1 MGKVSEIQEAVRRDP
16 EFFVY
21 YNEPRGAEFD
31 KHLGWVATRRSS
43 DGGSYGRGLPYLGVV
58 KNELRR
64 LGIYCECTLET
75 YHQTRRSRARG
86 RGHGGIPRRA
96 RGVLT
101 TSETDGGA

>member
-1 MGKVSEIQEAVRRDP
+1 MGKVSEIRKAVRKNP

-31 KHLGWVATRRSS
+31 KRLGWVATRRSS
-43 DGGSYGRGLPYLGVV
+43 SGGLYGQGLPYLGVV
-58 KNELRR
+58 KNELRH

-86 RGHGGIPRRA
+86 RGHGGIPRRV
-96 RGVLT
+96 RRVLT